1 MITPEESIT
10 TTLKSIPDEIETTT
24 VEKVITTTLSPKAV
38 LEDEEDSIPLTT
50 EKAVKDIT
58 EDITEAIEEITE
70 VIEVTDGPPE
80 PRIEPEIEITT
91 EAIIEATTKYLEEA
105 QETTI
110 GSIPIEDMVVT
121 TTSKSDIQTTTLA
134 SIEVILNSKFQL
146 SGLKVEK

>member
-1 MITPEESIT
+1 MDTQEESMT

-24 VEKVITTTLSPKAV
+24 VEKVTTTTTLSPKAV
-38 LEDEEDSIPLTT
+38 LEDEEDSILLTT
-50 EKAVKDIT
+50 EKAV
-58 EDITEAIEEITE
+58 EAIKDTTE
-70 VIEVTDGPPE
+70 VIEVTDGSPE

-110 GSIPIEDMVVT
+110 RSIPIEDVVTT

-134 SIEVILNSKFQL
+134 SIEVILNM
-146 SGLKVEK
+146 

>member
-1 MITPEESIT
+1 MITQEESIA

-38 LEDEEDSIPLTT
+38 LEDEEDSILLTTT
-50 EKAVKDIT
+50 EKAVK
-58 EDITEAIEEITE
+58 DITEAIEEITE

-110 GSIPIEDMVVT
+110 GSIPIEDMVTT

-146 SGLKVEK
+146 SGLKVKK

>member
-38 LEDEEDSIPLTT
+38 LEDEEDSILLTTT
-50 EKAVKDIT
+50 EKAVK
-58 EDITEAIEEITE
+58 DITEAIEEITE

>member
-38 LEDEEDSIPLTT
+38 LEDEEDSILLTTT
-50 EKAVKDIT
+50 EKAVK
-58 EDITEAIEEITE
+58 DITEAIEEITE

-110 GSIPIEDMVVT
+110 GSIPIEDDMVT

>member
-38 LEDEEDSIPLTT
+38 LEDEEDSILLTTT

-58 EDITEAIEEITE
+58 EA
-70 VIEVTDGPPE
+70 IEVTDGPPE

-110 GSIPIEDMVVT
+110 GSIPIEDMVTT

-146 SGLKVEK
+146 SGLKVKK

>member
-1 MITPEESIT
+1 MITP
-10 TTLKSIPDEIETTT
+10 DEIKTTT

-38 LEDEEDSIPLTT
+38 LEDEEDSILLTTT
-50 EKAVKDIT
+50 EKAVKDIN
-58 EDITEAIEEITE
+58 E

-110 GSIPIEDMVVT
+110 GSIPIEDMVT
-121 TTSKSDIQTTTLA
+121 RTTSKSDIQTTTLA
-134 SIEVILNSKFQL
+134 SIEVILNSKF
-146 SGLKVEK
+146 

>member
-38 LEDEEDSIPLTT
+38 LEDEEDSILLTTT

-58 EDITEAIEEITE
+58 EA
-70 VIEVTDGPPE
+70 IEVTDGPPE

-110 GSIPIEDMVVT
+110 GSIPIEDMVTT

-134 SIEVILNSKFQL
+134 SIEVIFNSKFQL
-146 SGLKVEK
+146 SGLKVKK